1 MSDAS
6 INTIRDMLIGQASA
20 LAEEALES
28 LSRAVHADEPEQ
40 VALKKLDRRIYP
52 GKAIHRESYRSPR
65 AQRLVTFGDRRHCL
79 VSAEARKRVDPI
91 G

>member
-40 VALKKLDRRIYP
+40 VALKKLERRITRARRSIE
-52 GKAIHRESYRSPR
+52 KAIDLLGHN
-65 AQRLVTFGDRRHCL
+65 D
-79 VSAEARKRVDPI
+79 
-91 G
+91 

>member
-6 INTIRDMLIGQASA
+6 INTIRDMPIGQASA
-20 LAEEALES
+20 LAKALES
-28 LSRAVHADEPEQ
+28 LSRVVHADEPEQ

-65 AQRLVTFGDRRHCL
+65 TQRLVTIGDRRHCL
-79 VSAEARKRVDPI
+79 VSAEARKCVDRI